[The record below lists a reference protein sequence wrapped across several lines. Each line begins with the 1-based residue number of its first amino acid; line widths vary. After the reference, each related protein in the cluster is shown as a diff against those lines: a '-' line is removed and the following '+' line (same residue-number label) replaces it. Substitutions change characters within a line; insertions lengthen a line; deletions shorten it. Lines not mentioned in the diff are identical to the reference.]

1 MNGADQFYIFL
12 VCALYGVISG
22 VIYDVIYCAVLPFK
36 KSWVKITGDLVFSA
50 IFIALYLF
58 LSLLFSFPA
67 FRLYM
72 FLGCA
77 VGFYLYLKSFH
88 KIVAFLA
95 AKVYNK
101 IQVKLGSTQRN
112 KREWHER
119 TAKPNRTRRLQ
130 RKRSASQ

>member
-12 VCALYGVISG
+12 VCAVFGVLSG

-36 KSWVKITGDLVFSA
+36 RQWVKIAGDLLFSA
-50 IFIALYLF
+50 IFIALYIF

-101 IQVKLGSTQRN
+101 VQQKFTSKKKEQVC
-112 KREWHER
+112 HER
-119 TAKPNRTRRLQ
+119 AKMPTRTRRLKQ
-130 RKRSASQ
+130 K